1 MSIHHVRTPF
11 DRAMARRRRGRIL
24 AWCVF
29 LLLIASVFAVR
40 ILLR

>member
-1 MSIHHVRTPF
+1 MSSGFRSPY
-11 DRAMARRRRGRIL
+11 DRVMARRRRSRAL

-29 LLLIASVFAVR
+29 LFFIASVFAAR